1 MPRHIGSRTLSA
13 ALAGSLLLAGCGGG
27 GGPSIPGQEYKT
39 KAPEAMKPCDEANKA
54 TPKAL
59 SSFKSGKMSVTEAM
73 EVANAGVAACEASL
87 AAWQAMTMP
96 KPVAKACLPEAQA
109 KLDLAH
115 AQVSALNHQM
125 AKPYKTRIERVTDQI
140 AREVKAC
147 KDAMAK

>member
-1 MPRHIGSRTLSA
+1 MATHIGSRALSA
-13 ALAGSLLLAGCGGG
+13 VLVAALLAGCGGG
-27 GGPSIPGQEYKT
+27 GPAIPGQEFKS

-59 SSFKSGKMSVTEAM
+59 SSFKSGKITLTEAM
-73 EVANAGVAACEASL
+73 EIANAGVTACEASL
-87 AAWQAMTMP
+87 AAWQGMTMP
-96 KPVAKACLPEAQA
+96 RPVADACLPEARA

-125 AKPYKTRIERVTDQI
+125 SKPYKTRIERVTDQI
-140 AREVKAC
+140 TREVKAC

>member
-1 MPRHIGSRTLSA
+1 MARQFGSRTLSA
-13 ALAGSLLLAGCGGG
+13 ALAASLLLAGCGGA
-27 GGPSIPGQEYKT
+27 GPAIPGQEYKS

-59 SSFKSGKMSVTEAM
+59 SSFKSGKLTLTEAM
-73 EVANAGVAACEASL
+73 VVANAGVAACEASL
-87 AAWQAMTMP
+87 AAWQGMTMP
-96 KPVAKACLPEAQA
+96 KPVAEACLAEAKA

-125 AKPYKTRIERVTDQI
+125 SKPYKTRIERQTDAV

>member
-13 ALAGSLLLAGCGGG
+13 TLAGAMLLAGCGGG
-27 GGPSIPGQEYKT
+27 GPTVPGQEYKA

-59 SSFKSGKMSVTEAM
+59 SSFKSGKISVTEAM

-96 KPVAKACLPEAQA
+96 KPVAEACLPEATA

-125 AKPYKTRIERVTDQI
+125 AKPYKTRIERLTDQI
-140 AREVKAC
+140 TREVKAC
-147 KDAMAK
+147 KEAIAK